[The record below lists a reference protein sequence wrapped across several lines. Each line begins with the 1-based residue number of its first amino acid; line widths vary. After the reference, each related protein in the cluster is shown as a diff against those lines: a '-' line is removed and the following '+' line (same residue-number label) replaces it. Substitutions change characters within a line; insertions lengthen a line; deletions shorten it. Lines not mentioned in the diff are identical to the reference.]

1 MSLIGGNLEK
11 KEIGLALGVS
21 GTYKNTE
28 IDKTTGHLRL
38 TQIGVDSTE
47 NPIYAAEGSWTSD
60 VINLGDIFNSYEKVF
75 TTNTMNGSSSF
86 AVLTRVSDNGAN
98 WSDWLPLAMDGTI
111 QSDMKQY
118 IQVRIDLFAGFVS
131 DEFVIVKGDFE
142 DNPFIKEYEG
152 KSGAYVVPKLTS
164 NTSSRIGFAYSETVF
179 SPTYPA
185 WRAFSQID
193 NSESYIALTGATSGF
208 LGFFFNEKVRINKY
222 KVRSMAGA
230 YLNSM
235 PKNWVIE
242 GSLNTT
248 DGINGTWI
256 ELDKRSN
263 QSWSTNN
270 TDKEYEF
277 FNNKKYRAY
286 RIKWTANNGHGSYT
300 GIGALNFFQPS
311 ESALGLNRKYSF
323 EMRLEPTWRESGSVF
338 RKEIPRNKW
347 VRIDKFDI
355 RKKEGEN

>member
-11 KEIGLALGVS
+11 KEIGLALSVS

-38 TQIGVDSTE
+38 TQIDVDSTE

-75 TTNTMNGSSSF
+75 TTNTMNGLSSF

-131 DEFVIVKGDFE
+131 DVFVIAKGDFE
-142 DNPFIKEYEG
+142 DNPYIKKHTNIVG
-152 KSGAYVVPKLTS
+152 DYVVPKLTS
-164 NTSSRIGFAYSETVF
+164 NTSSQTGLAFSETIYSTSF
-179 SPTYPA
+179 AA
-185 WRAFSQID
+185 WKAFSGID
-193 NSESYIALTGATSGF
+193 NSESYVTKSGVIEGF
-208 LGFFFNEKVRINKY
+208 LGFYFNNEIRINKY

-230 YLNSM
+230 YLSSM
-235 PKNWVIE
+235 PKNWVLE

-277 FNNKKYRAY
+277 FNNIKYRSY
-286 RIKWTANNGHGSYT
+286 RIKWTANNGHASYT
-300 GIGALNFFQPS
+300 GIGALNFYQSS
-311 ESALGLNRKYSF
+311 ESTLLLKRDYGFNMNIDST
-323 EMRLEPTWRESGSVF
+323 RLESGSIH
-338 RKEIPRNKW
+338 RQQITRSQW
-347 VRIDKFDI
+347 ISIDRLDVK
-355 RKKEGEN
+355 RQ

>member
-38 TQIGVDSTE
+38 TQIDVDSTE

-142 DNPFIKEYEG
+142 DNEFVEKKID
-152 KSGAYVVPKLTS
+152 KSGGFIVPKLTS
-164 NTSSRIGFAYSETVF
+164 NTSSSEGFAFASSIFSTSYSSWNAFDKTPSTYFSTVLGN
-179 SPTYPA
+179 T
-185 WRAFSQID
+185 
-193 NSESYIALTGATSGF
+193 TGF
-208 LGFFFNEKVRINKY
+208 LGFYFNSNKKITKY
-222 KVRSMAGA
+222 KITSPSGSAQLK
-230 YLNSM
+230 YM
-235 PKNWVIE
+235 PKSWILQASNDT
-242 GSLNTT
+242 S
-248 DGINGTWI
+248 DGINGTWWD
-256 ELDKRSN
+256 LNTQSN
-263 QSWSTNN
+263 QTWNIVN
-270 TDKEYEF
+270 TDKEFEF
-277 FNNKKYRAY
+277 TNQKKYHAY
-286 RIKWTANNGHGSYT
+286 RINWTENNGDLSYS
-300 GIGALNFFQPS
+300 GIGELDFFEEDTIS
-311 ESALGLNRKYSF
+311 LSLKRKYAFKKILDSTYSDF
-323 EMRLEPTWRESGSVF
+323 GSLHSVKINRDRWLRIDRLEV
-338 RKEIPRNKW
+338 K
-347 VRIDKFDI
+347 
-355 RKKEGEN
+355 